1 MDICRALKFPGML
14 NRCPVCGNRLH
25 VKVYKC
31 TNCGTEV
38 SGLFPQN
45 EFSLLN
51 EEQMK
56 FLRIFLRSR
65 GNLSET
71 ARYFGISNP
80 TARNR
85 LEGILRVLGLDEPIG
100 SDGESLSRKEIL
112 DMLERGEISVDE
124 AERLLKRAR

>member
-1 MDICRALKFPGML
+1 MI
-14 NRCPVCGNRLH
+14 NRCPVCGEKLH
-25 VKVYKC
+25 VKVYRC
-31 TNCGTEV
+31 SRCGTEI

-51 EEQMK
+51 EEQLK

-80 TARNR
+80 TARSR
-85 LEGILRVLGLDEPIG
+85 LEAILRTLGLDEPIG
-100 SDGESLSRKEIL
+100 GGGESPGRKEIL
-112 DMLERGEISVDE
+112 EMLERGEISVDE
-124 AERLLKRAR
+124 AEKLLRRAR